1 MDSHRRAVLHRAL
14 ATASVVATAAT
25 TAFAG
30 APAAG
35 AQGKTDECR
44 AYAPVAHPFV
54 KILAEGNQFDADCL
68 KAPADRSFRIYM
80 RNNDADPHNISIY
93 ATDPAK
99 DKKAEQLFK
108 GKAIKGPNQ
117 EEYAVDALPA
127 GTYYFQDDKTTA
139 MKGVVQIPKKK

>member
-14 ATASVVATAAT
+14 ATAAVVATAVT
-25 TAFAG
+25 TVFVG
-30 APAAG
+30 TSAAG
-35 AQGKTDECR
+35 AHGTDECR

-93 ATDPAK
+93 ATDPAR
-99 DKKAEQLFK
+99 DKKAEQIFK
-108 GKAIKGPNQ
+108 GKAIKGPGQ
-117 EEYAVDALPA
+117 EEYAVDALPG
-127 GTYYFQDDKTTA
+127 GTYYFQDDKTPA

>member
-1 MDSHRRAVLHRAL
+1 MDSHRRAVVHRAL
-14 ATASVVATAAT
+14 ATAAVVATAAT
-25 TAFAG
+25 TAFVGAAPAG
-30 APAAG
+30 AHEAE
-35 AQGKTDECR
+35 ECR

-54 KILAEGNQFDADCL
+54 KIVAEGNQFDADCL

-80 RNNDADPHNISIY
+80 QNNDPDPHNISIY

-108 GKAIKGPNQ
+108 GKAIKGPGQ

-127 GTYYFQDDKTTA
+127 GKYFFQDDKVSDMA
-139 MKGVVQIPKKK
+139 GELQVAKK

>member
-1 MDSHRRAVLHRAL
+1 VDSHRRAVVHRAL
-14 ATASVVATAAT
+14 ATAAVVATAAT
-25 TAFAG
+25 TAFVGSAPAG
-30 APAAG
+30 AAAP
-35 AQGKTDECR
+35 DECR

-54 KILAEGNQFDADCL
+54 KIVAEGNQFDADCL

-108 GKAIKGPNQ
+108 GKAVKGPNQ
-117 EEYAVDALPA
+117 EEYAVDALPG
-127 GTYYFQDDKTTA
+127 GTYYFQDDKTPA